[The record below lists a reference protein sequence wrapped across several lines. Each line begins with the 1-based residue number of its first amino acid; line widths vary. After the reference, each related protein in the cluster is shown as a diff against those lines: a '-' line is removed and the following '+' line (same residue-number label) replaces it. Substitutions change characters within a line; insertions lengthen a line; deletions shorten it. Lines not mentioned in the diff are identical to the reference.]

1 MANDHKKVYDV
12 CIVGSGAGGGVMA
25 QQLSAA
31 GMDVVVLERGRHMS
45 PGDFMQQDE
54 LSNMIRQD
62 FFARDYLETQRED
75 SSQTAAPGKY
85 SLLAQTVGGGTAHW
99 GSWSWRFR
107 PDELRVLSGEGPV
120 KGASI
125 ADWPISYAELE
136 PWYTIAEQA
145 LGIAGTAGANPFEGP
160 RTGTYPNPPH
170 VYRPASRLIE
180 AGAKKL
186 KLHPFPTPM
195 AINSQVYGD
204 RAKCMNGAFC
214 AGFGCPINAKASTLA
229 IHIPAAL
236 ATGRCELRTGS
247 RAVEVL
253 LDAKGRAR
261 GVRYIEEKAGD
272 GQNQEHEVRAR
283 QVILAGGSIASAQL
297 LLQSRSA
304 RFPNGLANSSDQVG
318 RNLMCHVF
326 AVTNFEMRDVA
337 NSFAGPPGNIA
348 IDDFH
353 ASDRSRG
360 FARGAVIAEA
370 IESMPISS
378 ALKAANY
385 LQTNKRAW
393 GKPLREYLGK
403 FPHIGGLI
411 AIGED
416 LPVAGNRV
424 DLDPTHRDSAGQPV
438 PRITHKRHAND
449 IALARYFE
457 QRMSDIASA
466 GGALKT
472 WSSDYTPIKTGSGH
486 IMGTCRMGD
495 DPERS
500 VLDRWCRTHDV
511 DNLWVVDGS
520 FFPTSGGYNPTLTI
534 FANSYRVAHHFI
546 EQAKRLNVS

>member
-1 MANDHKKVYDV
+1 MANDHNKIVDV

-25 QQLSAA
+25 QQLTAA
-31 GMDVVVLERGRHMS
+31 GIEVVVLERGRHMT
-45 PGDFMQQDE
+45 PGDFLAQDE

-75 SSQTAAPGKY
+75 AGAVAVPGKY

-107 PDELRVLSGEGPV
+107 PDEFRVLATEGAIA
-120 KGASI
+120 GANL
-125 ADWPISYAELE
+125 ADWPLTYAELE
-136 PWYTIAEQA
+136 PFYAQAEQA
-145 LGIAGTAGANPFEGP
+145 LGIAGQAGSNPFEGP
-160 RTGTYPNPPH
+160 RHTPYPNPPH

-186 KLHPFPTPM
+186 KLNPFPTPM
-195 AINSQVYGD
+195 AINSRVYGD

-214 AGFGCPINAKASTLA
+214 AGFGCPVNAKASTLA

-236 ATGRCELRTGS
+236 ATGRCDLRTGC
-247 RAVEVL
+247 RAVEVTL
-253 LDAKGRAR
+253 HADGRAR
-261 GVRYIEEKAGD
+261 GVRYLDAK
-272 GQNQEHEVRAR
+272 GQEREVRAR
-283 QVILAGGSIASAQL
+283 QVVLAGGSIASAQL

-304 RFPNGLANSSDQVG
+304 RFPNGLANRSDQVG

-326 AVTNFEMRDVA
+326 AVTNFEMNDIA

-348 IDDFH
+348 VDDFH
-353 ASDRSRG
+353 ASDARRG

-378 ALKAANY
+378 ALKAGNY
-385 LQTNKRAW
+385 IDQGKRAW
-393 GKPLREYLGK
+393 GKPLRDYLGR

-416 LPVAGNRV
+416 LPVADNRV
-424 DLDPTHRDSAGQPV
+424 DLDPTHRDAAGQPL

-449 IALARYFE
+449 IKLARYFE

-466 GGALKT
+466 GGATKT
-472 WSSDYTPIKTGSGH
+472 WNSDYTPIKTGSGH

-534 FANSYRVAHHFI
+534 FANSYRVAKHFI
-546 EQAKRLNVS
+546 EQAQRLNVS

>member
-1 MANDHKKVYDV
+1 MAKETIYDV

-25 QQLSAA
+25 QQLTAA
-31 GMDVVVLERGRHMS
+31 GMNVVVLERGRHMN

-54 LSNMIRQD
+54 LTNMIRQD
-62 FFARDYLETQRED
+62 FFARDYRETQRED
-75 SSQTAAPGKY
+75 TTQTAQPGKY
-85 SLLAQTVGGGTAHW
+85 SLLALTVGGGTAHW

-107 PDELRVLSGEGPV
+107 PDEFRVLSSEGPIA
-120 KGASI
+120 GSSI
-125 ADWPISYAELE
+125 ADWPIAYAELE
-136 PWYTIAEQA
+136 PYYAIAERS
-145 LGIAGTAGANPFEGP
+145 LGISGTAGSNPFEGP
-160 RTGTYPNPPH
+160 RNTPYPNPPH

-186 KLHPFPTPM
+186 KLNPFPIPM
-195 AINSQVYGD
+195 AINSRIYGD

-214 AGFGCPINAKASTLA
+214 AGFGCPVNAKASTLA

-236 ATGRCELRTGS
+236 ATGRCDLRTNC
-247 RAVEVL
+247 RAVEVT
-253 LDAKGRAR
+253 LDANGRAR
-261 GVRYIEEKAGD
+261 GVRYLDEK
-272 GQNQEHEVRAR
+272 NQEREVRAR
-283 QVILAGGSIASAQL
+283 QFVLAGGSIASAQL

-304 RFPNGLANSSDQVG
+304 RFPNGLANKSDLVG

-326 AVTNFEMRDVA
+326 AVSNFEMNDVA
-337 NSFAGPPGNIA
+337 NSFAGPPGNVA
-348 IDDFH
+348 VDDFH

-378 ALKAANY
+378 ALKAGNY
-385 LQTNKRAW
+385 LGNEKRAW
-393 GKPLREYLGK
+393 GKPLRDYLTRY
-403 FPHIGGLI
+403 PHIGGLI

-416 LPVAGNRV
+416 LPVADNRV
-424 DLDPTHRDSAGQPV
+424 DLDPTHRDAQGQPL

-449 IALARYFE
+449 IKLARYFE
-457 QRMSDIASA
+457 QRMGDIATA
-466 GGALKT
+466 GGAT
-472 WSSDYTPIKTGSGH
+472 RIWHSDYTPIKTGSGH

-534 FANSYRVAHHFI
+534 FANSYRVADYFI

>member
-1 MANDHKKVYDV
+1 
-12 CIVGSGAGGGVMA
+12 
-25 QQLSAA
+25 
-31 GMDVVVLERGRHMS
+31 
-45 PGDFMQQDE
+45 
-54 LSNMIRQD
+54 
-62 FFARDYLETQRED
+62 
-75 SSQTAAPGKY
+75 
-85 SLLAQTVGGGTAHW
+85 
-99 GSWSWRFR
+99 
-107 PDELRVLSGEGPV
+107 
-120 KGASI
+120 
-125 ADWPISYAELE
+125 
-136 PWYTIAEQA
+136 
-145 LGIAGTAGANPFEGP
+145 
-160 RTGTYPNPPH
+160 
-170 VYRPASRLIE
+170 
-180 AGAKKL
+180 
-186 KLHPFPTPM
+186 M

-236 ATGRCELRTGS
+236 ATGHCELRTGS
-247 RAVEVL
+247 RAVEVM
-253 LDAKGRAR
+253 LDGNGRAR
-261 GVRYIEEKAGD
+261 GVRCLDEKGA
-272 GQNQEHEVRAR
+272 EFEVRAR

-304 RFPNGLANSSDQVG
+304 RFPNGLANRSDQVG

-326 AVTNFEMRDVA
+326 AVTNFEMKDVA

-348 IDDFH
+348 VDDFH
-353 ASDRSRG
+353 ASNSKRG
-360 FARGAVIAEA
+360 FVRGAVIAEA

-378 ALKAANY
+378 ALKAGNY
-385 LQTNKRAW
+385 LGGNKRAW
-393 GKPLREYLGK
+393 GKPLRDYLGK

-416 LPVAGNRV
+416 LPVADNRV
-424 DLDPTHRDSAGQPV
+424 DLDPTHRDAAGQPL

-449 IALARYFE
+449 IRLARYFE

-486 IMGTCRMGD
+486 IMGTCRMGS

-511 DNLWVVDGS
+511 DNLWVVDSS

-534 FANSYRVAHHFI
+534 FANSYRVAHYFI
-546 EQAKRLNVS
+546 EQAKRLDVS